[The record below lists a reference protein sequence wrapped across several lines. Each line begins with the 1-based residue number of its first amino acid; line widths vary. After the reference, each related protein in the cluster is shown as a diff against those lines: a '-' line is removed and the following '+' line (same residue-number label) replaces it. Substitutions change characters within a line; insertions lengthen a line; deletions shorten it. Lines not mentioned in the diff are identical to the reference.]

1 MLEDRSRQEGA
12 RQTGEDASNTIELV
26 MGEAKARRFQQSVLS
41 RYRWCPFSII
51 DRMNE
56 TEEGS
61 KDGMNR

>member
-1 MLEDRSRQEGA
+1 M
-12 RQTGEDASNTIELV
+12 GEDASNTIELV
-26 MGEAKARRFQQSVLS
+26 MGEAKTGRFQQSLLS

-51 DRMNE
+51 GRMNE

>member
-1 MLEDRSRQEGA
+1 M
-12 RQTGEDASNTIELV
+12 GEDASNTIELV
-26 MGEAKARRFQQSVLS
+26 MGEAKTGRFQQSVLS